1 MINAFTPK
9 YYISKIFSK
18 NLMVKIYYQHKYY
31 TSKLYMSSGFV
42 IKTILYSFK
51 DHFTSSTIQFP
62 SISLSILRFIICFII
77 NVP

>member
-18 NLMVKIYYQHKYY
+18 NSMVKIYYQHKYY
-31 TSKLYMSSGFV
+31 ISKLYMSSGFV

-51 DHFTSSTIQFP
+51 DHFTSSTIQFL